1 MSDAVMTGHYESLGD
16 LLAAVASD
24 YPDHEAYVFGGTR
37 FSYAQWYTQALQVAG
52 GLARR
57 GVTTGDV
64 VALTLPTSTGVTPPA
79 PPRS

>member
-16 LLAAVASD
+16 LLEAVASD